1 MTPKTLLS
9 PTENKLLLGLFL
21 TACCVFYLHCANT
34 VIEGYNSEVKFQ
46 QLEKQSRANYS
57 RTSMFS
63 GCTFGTPI
71 SVQIFWLQFFTNPAL
86 FFLLRKPK
94 ISRFLASTAVNS
106 IMSFSISAWNL
117 RNYEGYLLNDA
128 FWLHKTPYG
137 YFGLSSH
144 FTAFILAVLSF
155 VYLILQISVIA
166 RFVIEKFQA
175 KLSLR

>member
-1 MTPKTLLS
+1 MSPKTLLS
-9 PTENKLLLGLFL
+9 PVENKLLLGLFL
-21 TACCVFYLHCANT
+21 TVCCVFYIHCADNI
-34 VIEGYNSEVKFQ
+34 IEGYNSEVKFQ
-46 QLEKQSRANYS
+46 QVEKQSRANYA

-63 GCTFGTPI
+63 HCTFGTPI
-71 SVQIFWLQFFTNPAL
+71 SVQIFWLQFFTNPIL

-94 ISRFLASTAVNS
+94 ASRFIISIVINS
-106 IMSFSISAWNL
+106 VILFSLSAWNL
-117 RNYEGYLLNDA
+117 RNYEGYVLNDA

-144 FTAFILAVLSF
+144 FTAFILAVLLF
-155 VYLILQISVIA
+155 VFLILQFSIIV